1 MPSLQNIEYKSSWHG
16 DCLKWICGFANAQ
29 GDITSSEYAERY
41 NVSDRT
47 ARNDLSEL
55 IDKQIFKKDGETNL
69 AKYIFA

>member
-16 DCLKWICGFANAQ
+16 DYLKWICGFANEQ
-29 GDITSSEYAERY
+29 GEITTSVYTELFNISE
-41 NVSDRT
+41 RT